1 MNLSNT
7 TLSPA
12 LAATLLV
19 AAAAMSAALAPPLW
33 HAQQGA
39 QAASLLA
46 CELAH
51 TASPTASPT
60 ASSTASPTAAPS
72 ATHLVITNRG
82 NVPLPARSAFSWAS
96 LGTPAPLGGM
106 QTLAQDLAPGDSVR
120 VDSGAMLHAAGCLAS
135 LVPSH

>member
-46 CELAH
+46 CELVS
-51 TASPTASPT
+51 TTSPT
-60 ASSTASPTAAPS
+60 
-72 ATHLVITNRG
+72 ATHLVITNRS
-82 NVPLPARSAFSWAS
+82 NLPLPARSAFSWAS

-106 QTLAQDLAPGDSVR
+106 QKLAQDLAPGDSVR
-120 VDSGAMLHAAGCLAS
+120 MDSGAVLHASGCLAS

>member
-46 CELAH
+46 CELVH
-51 TASPTASPT
+51 TASPT

-82 NVPLPARSAFSWAS
+82 NMPLPARSAFSWAS

>member
-7 TLSPA
+7 TLSPD

-33 HAQQGA
+33 HAQQDA

-46 CELAH
+46 CDLAH
-51 TASPTASPT
+51 TASS
-60 ASSTASPTAAPS
+60 TAAPS

-82 NVPLPARSAFSWAS
+82 NMPLPARSAFSWAS

-120 VDSGAMLHAAGCLAS
+120 VNSGAVLHASGCLAS

>member
-1 MNLSNT
+1 MNLLNITQS
-7 TLSPA
+7 SA
-12 LAATLLV
+12 LVATLLV

-33 HAQQGA
+33 HAQQDA

-51 TASPTASPT
+51 S
-60 ASSTASPTAAPS
+60 ASSTAPS

-106 QTLAQDLAPGDSVR
+106 QKLAQDLAPGDSVR
-120 VDSGAMLHAAGCLAS
+120 MNSGALLHASGCLAS

>member
-7 TLSPA
+7 TLSPD

-33 HAQQGA
+33 HAQQDA

-51 TASPTASPT
+51 TAS
-60 ASSTASPTAAPS
+60 STAPS
-72 ATHLVITNRG
+72 ATHIVITNRG
-82 NVPLPARSAFSWAS
+82 NMPLPARSAFSWAS

-120 VDSGAMLHAAGCLAS
+120 VNIGAVLHASGCLAS

>member
-33 HAQQGA
+33 HAQQEA

-46 CELAH
+46 CELVH
-51 TASPTASPT
+51 SASP
-60 ASSTASPTAAPS
+60 APS
-72 ATHLVITNRG
+72 SAGASTATHLVITNRG
-82 NVPLPARSAFSWAS
+82 NLPLPARSAFSWAS

-106 QTLAQDLAPGDSVR
+106 QSLAQDLAPGDSVR
-120 VDSGAMLHAAGCLAS
+120 MDSGAVLHASGCLAS